1 MPYLLRI
8 SCWHYVGNF
17 PNWRGRKGW
26 CVHKGEDFFFPCGI
40 SHFLEQ
46 FEGGKWYLYP
56 FCQMSLVATRA
67 RIKYLSIKFF
77 LKFLSASWLATHS
90 ENWENWLSSTA
101 ILNQQS
107 SPNDNYLWLWNFLM
121 EDKHTESVKRK
132 QKTNKKKS
140 CSNIF

>member
-1 MPYLLRI
+1 MQTPAVQEFQQNLAFLLTQLHQVISCHRFLCWMPYLLHI

-17 PNWRGRKGW
+17 PNWMGRKGW
-26 CVHKGEDFFFPCGI
+26 CVHKGEEFFFPCGI

-77 LKFLSASWLATHS
+77 LKFLSTSWLATHS
-90 ENWENWLSSTA
+90 ETWENWLSSTA
-101 ILNQQS
+101 ILNQQ
-107 SPNDNYLWLWNFLM
+107 FL
-121 EDKHTESVKRK
+121 T
-132 QKTNKKKS
+132 
-140 CSNIF
+140 